1 MCYLVGENNLKE
13 NSINIKDISSGNQK
27 LVAIDS
33 ILDYINDNSSL

>member
-13 NSINIKDISSGNQK
+13 NSATIKDISSGNQK